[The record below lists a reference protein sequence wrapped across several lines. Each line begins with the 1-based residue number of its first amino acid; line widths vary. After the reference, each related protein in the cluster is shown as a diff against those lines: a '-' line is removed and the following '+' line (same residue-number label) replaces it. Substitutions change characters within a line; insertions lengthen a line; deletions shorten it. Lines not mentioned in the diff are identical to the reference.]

1 MIERSVKGRGAAA
14 NPANRFEKL
23 SFERDSEWTG
33 EDDPLP
39 KTNFYKDAT
48 RTVLS
53 KNESPDVPFSYSL
66 NPYRGCEHGC
76 IYCYARPTHEYFGL
90 SAGLDFETK
99 IFVKEDAPALLRE
112 TFISRRWKPE
122 PVAISGVTDC
132 YQPVEKHLMLTRKCL
147 EVFAEFQNPVTLITK
162 NKLITRDI
170 DVLSK
175 LAQVRAVSV
184 CISVTTLNDSVR
196 RVMEPRTSAPDQRI
210 AAIKALADAKIP
222 VGVLVAPVIPGLT
235 DHEIPA
241 ILQAAA
247 KAGAKFAGYVPLR
260 LPFGVGELFL
270 DWLERQFPDSKAK
283 VMNQI
288 RSMRGGKTND
298 PNFGSRMRGQGVF
311 ADSIEELF
319 RVSCQKSGLNH
330 GHTHLSTEFFRRPQ
344 SGYSQMDLFNL
355 N

>member
-1 MIERSVKGRGAAA
+1 MIAKSVKGRGAAD
-14 NPANRFEKL
+14 NSANRFEQIAL
-23 SFERDSEWTG
+23 ERDPEWG

-39 KTNFYKDAT
+39 KTQFFRDSA

-53 KNESPDVPFSYSL
+53 KNESPDVPFNYSL

-99 IFVKEDAPALLRE
+99 IFVKEEAPALLRE
-112 TFISRRWKPE
+112 MFASRRWKPE
-122 PVAISGVTDC
+122 PVAIGGVTDP
-132 YQPVEKHLMLTRKCL
+132 YQPVEKQLKLTRKCL
-147 EVFAEFQNPVTLITK
+147 EIFAEFQNPVMLITK
-162 NKLITRDI
+162 NHLVTRDI

-184 CISVTTLNDSVR
+184 CVSITTLAENVR
-196 RVMEPRTSAPDQRI
+196 RVMEPRTSPPDQRL
-210 AAIKALADAKIP
+210 AAVKALSEAKIP

-241 ILQAAA
+241 ILAAA
-247 KAGAKFAGYVPLR
+247 ADAGADFAGYVPLR
-260 LPFGVGELFL
+260 LPMGVGEMFL
-270 DWLERQFPDSKAK
+270 DWLERHFPDSKTK

-288 RSMRGGKTND
+288 RSLRGGRMND
-298 PNFGSRMRGQGVF
+298 PNFGSRMRGEGVF

-319 RVSCQKSGLNH
+319 RVSCQKHGLGL
-330 GHTHLSTEFFRRPQ
+330 GHIHLSTEFFRRPQ
-344 SGYSQMDLFNL
+344 SGYSQMDLFSL